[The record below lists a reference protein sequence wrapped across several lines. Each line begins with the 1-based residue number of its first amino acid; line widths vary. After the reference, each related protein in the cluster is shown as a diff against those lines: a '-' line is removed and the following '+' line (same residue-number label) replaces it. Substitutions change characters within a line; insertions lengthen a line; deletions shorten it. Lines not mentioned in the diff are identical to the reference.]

1 MLRLMSRR
9 VQALKPQINQIRI
22 WARQGLTDAWIAHAL
37 ETTPATISAFR
48 AEHGI
53 ERGADEQV
61 IPPISAEMVAADEL
75 PDGPLQPRRA
85 RKVAPVP
92 VPDPDPGSDQG
103 EAPARTRRRKRTPAE
118 ADAPEPA
125 PAAAREPA
133 PVAEAAGNDDPIES
147 RPRRRSRGGRGR
159 KRVAEPLTA
168 QLQQGVVLVLDAAVL
183 DDETFKTRWLE
194 AGTLHAEIGED
205 AITLRRSSDA

>member
-1 MLRLMSRR
+1 MSRR
-9 VQALKPQINQIRI
+9 IQALKPQINQIRI

-53 ERGADEQV
+53 ERGADADV

-75 PDGPLQPRRA
+75 PDGPLEPRRP
-85 RKVAPVP
+85 RKRAP
-92 VPDPDPGSDQG
+92 VPDPDPAGDDA
-103 EAPARTRRRKRTPAE
+103 EAPARKRRRKRKPGE

-125 PAAAREPA
+125 AAAASEPA
-133 PVAEAAGNDDPIES
+133 PAADAAGSDDPIET

-159 KRVAEPLTA
+159 KRAAEPLTA
-168 QLQQGVVLVLDAAVL
+168 QLQQGVILVLDAAVL

-194 AGTLHAEIGED
+194 AGTLVAEIGED
-205 AITLRRSSDA
+205 AITLRRSGDA